1 MAYNEQEGI
10 VDLFGGMDDIRSGI
24 IRCVG
29 NPADRFAEDA
39 LRMLRAVRFSAQL
52 GYDIDKDTAAAIEE
66 LAGTIAAVSKERIHT
81 EIGKTIMSSHPEYI
95 EKCMPAWHYAGCFWA
110 EFDRIDD
117 KELSYKL
124 IKKSADA
131 DSVPVCS
138 FAF

>member
-1 MAYNEQEGI
+1 
-10 VDLFGGMDDIRSGI
+10 MDDIRSGI

-95 EKCMPAWHYAGCFWA
+95 EKHAGLALRRLFW
-110 EFDRIDD
+110 
-117 KELSYKL
+117 
-124 IKKSADA
+124 
-131 DSVPVCS
+131 
-138 FAF
+138 